1 MITKIILT
9 INTVVAIIVSI
20 MYLLIYSFIYFHFVY
35 IYCIYIFFIY
45 ILYIYTI
52 YTYIYI
58 YVYIYIYI
66 YISVTRQDFNKNKV
80 LTTFLSY
87 SCCLDPRLRQYLTL
101 NTFLTNYSLLDFIFY
116 CNFNKFL

>member
-20 MYLLIYSFIYFHFVY
+20 IYLLIYSFIYFHFVY

-58 YVYIYIYI
+58 CIYIYI

>member
-1 MITKIILT
+1 M
-9 INTVVAIIVSI
+9 
-20 MYLLIYSFIYFHFVY
+20 
-35 IYCIYIFFIY
+35 
-45 ILYIYTI
+45 
-52 YTYIYI
+52 YIYI
-58 YVYIYIYI
+58 YKYI